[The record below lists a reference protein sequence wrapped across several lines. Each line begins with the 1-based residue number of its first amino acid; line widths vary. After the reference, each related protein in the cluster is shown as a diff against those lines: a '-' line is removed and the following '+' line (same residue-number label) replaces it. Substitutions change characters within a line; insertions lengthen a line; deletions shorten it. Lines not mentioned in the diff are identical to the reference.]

1 MDKDN
6 LKVDDEY
13 IKAHKKVKML
23 RGFYLH
29 IFAFILIS
37 ITMILCFLFIEV
49 FNNTE
54 FLRWLLATIIITWA
68 VGLLIHGW
76 SILGTRLIFNKDWED
91 KKIKKYLQDED
102 EVWE

>member
-1 MDKDN
+1 METEDLNVNDKY
-6 LKVDDEY
+6 L
-13 IKAHKKVKML
+13 KAHKKVKLL

-29 IFAFILIS
+29 LFAFILIS
-37 ITMILCFLFIEV
+37 IGMILGFLFVDI

-54 FLRWLLATIIITWA
+54 FLRWLIATVIITWA
-68 VGLLIHGW
+68 IGLLIHGW

-91 KKIKKYLQDED
+91 RKMKKYLKDEE